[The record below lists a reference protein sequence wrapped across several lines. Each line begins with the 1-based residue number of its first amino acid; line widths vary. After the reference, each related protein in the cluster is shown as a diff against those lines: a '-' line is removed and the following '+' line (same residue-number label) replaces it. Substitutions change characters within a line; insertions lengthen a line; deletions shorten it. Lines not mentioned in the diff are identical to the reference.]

1 MISQNQLTRC
11 DSTESKKMS
20 NKRNILIKIGG
31 TAIIIITITSAN
43 ISFASMRADTNKNAR
58 QIHKSS
64 IPQLNKIS
72 NHVAGT
78 ITAVN
83 GNSFTI
89 TTKSFDKKSN
99 TTKPQFTINTTSTT
113 IFKKDNVVGSITNLV
128 VGQGVM
134 ITGTIDQVNHTAI
147 ATNVD
152 TWTNA
157 NRKSMAIGQHVKN
170 KFGHDLKT
178 N

>member
-1 MISQNQLTRC
+1 M
-11 DSTESKKMS
+11 SK
-20 NKRNILIKIGG
+20 KRNILIKIGG

-43 ISFASMRADTNKNAR
+43 ISFASMRTDTDKDAR
-58 QIHKSS
+58 QMHKSS
-64 IPQLNKIS
+64 VSKINKIS
-72 NHVAGT
+72 NHIAGT
-78 ITAVN
+78 ITAIN

-89 TTKSFDKKSN
+89 ATKSFDKKPNTNKN
-99 TTKPQFTINTTSTT
+99 TTDPQFIINTTSTT
-113 IFKKDNVVGSITNLV
+113 IFKKDNVVGSITSLV

-134 ITGTIDQVNHTAI
+134 ITGTIDHVNHTAT

-157 NRKSMAIGQHVKN
+157 NRKPVAFGQHVRN
-170 KFGHDLKT
+170 KIGHDLKT